1 MANFYIDNPE
11 IKYHLSHPLL
21 KHIVDMKERNYAD
34 AGKYDYAPSDF
45 EDALDSYER
54 VLELAGDVCANII
67 APNAESVDMEGP
79 RCENGRMIYA
89 SKTNENLDATRK
101 AGLHGITMPRRY
113 GGLNFPMAVYSAV
126 NEMVA
131 AGDTGFENI
140 WSLQDCIETLYEFGD
155 EDQRKRFVPRVCE
168 GETMSMDLTE
178 PDAGSDLQSVMLK
191 ATFDEENNCWRLNGC
206 KRFITNGDSDIHL
219 VLARSEE
226 GTRDGRGLSMFI
238 YDKRDGGVDV
248 RRIENKLGIHG
259 SPTCE
264 LVYKNAKAELCGSR
278 KLGLIKYVMGLMN
291 GARLGIAGQST
302 GVSQMAYNEA
312 LAYAKDRK
320 QFGKAIINFPAV
332 YDMLSTMK
340 AKLDAGRALYYA
352 TSRFVDVYKILEDI
366 ERERKEAGEKLTA
379 EERAE
384 CKAFSR
390 LADAFTPIAKG
401 MTSEYANQN
410 TYDGIQVHGGSGF
423 MLEYACQRLY
433 RDARILTIYEGTTQ
447 LQTVAAGRY
456 ITNGFYGQVIAD
468 LLEKGEQGMSLALA
482 TSYSAAEEVP
492 AEWCAPEFAALKER
506 IAKAAE
512 KYNAAVEYTNEQK
525 DDEFKDLV
533 IRHLYEMAS
542 DLIMALLLIGD
553 ASRCPEL
560 FAKSAKVYTRYAAA
574 EIEKHYDFILSAK
587 SEDLEDYR
595 K

>member
-1 MANFYIDNPE
+1 
-11 IKYHLSHPLL
+11 
-21 KHIVDMKERNYAD
+21 
-34 AGKYDYAPSDF
+34 
-45 EDALDSYER
+45 
-54 VLELAGDVCANII
+54 
-67 APNAESVDMEGP
+67 
-79 RCENGRMIYA
+79 
-89 SKTNENLDATRK
+89 
-101 AGLHGITMPRRY
+101 
-113 GGLNFPMAVYSAV
+113 
-126 NEMVA
+126 
-131 AGDTGFENI
+131 
-140 WSLQDCIETLYEFGD
+140 ETLYEFGD
-155 EDQRKRFVPRVCE
+155 EDQRQRYVPRVCE

-191 ATFDEENNCWRLNGC
+191 ATFDEANNCWRLNGC
-206 KRFITNGDSDIHL
+206 KRFITNGDSNIHL

-248 RRIENKLGIHG
+248 RRIENKMGIHG

-302 GVSQMAYNEA
+302 GTSQMAYNEA

-332 YDMLSTMK
+332 YDMLSIMK
-340 AKLDAGRALYYA
+340 ARLDAGRTLYYTTA
-352 TSRFVDVYKILEDI
+352 RYVDVYKTLEDI
-366 ERERKEAGEKLTA
+366 ERERKETGEKLTA

-384 CKAFSR
+384 CKTFSK

-410 TYDGIQVHGGSGF
+410 AYDGIQIHGGSGF

-468 LLEKGEQGMSLALA
+468 MLEAGQAPKEIGSADWC
-482 TSYSAAEEVP
+482 AAE
-492 AEWCAPEFAALKER
+492 FQLLKER
-506 IAKAAE
+506 VVKMAE
-512 KYNAAVEYTNEQK
+512 KYNEAVAYVNDKK
-525 DDEFKDLV
+525 DDEFKDFA
-533 IRHLYEMAS
+533 IRHLYEMAA
-542 DLIMALLLIGD
+542 DCIMALLLIGD
-553 ASRCPEL
+553 ASKAPEL
-560 FAKSAKVYTRYAAA
+560 FAKSARVYTRYAAA
-574 EIEKHYDFILSAK
+574 EIEKHYDFVMSATA
-587 SEDLEDYR
+587 EDLADYR